1 MQTLAE
7 RLQQALDR
15 AKIGVPE
22 LAAAMGVSPSSIY
35 QILSGETKSM
45 KGANLVA
52 AAKKLRVEPEWL
64 GSGAGPMIVINI
76 PDLSSDQVRILQL
89 DATGDM
95 GNGAQNDDFPEIV
108 RAMDFDAP
116 YIRALIGFVPAP
128 GRLRLITGRGPSMMP
143 LINPGDVVIVDTG
156 ITHFDGDGI
165 YLINTGSGQQ
175 IKSLTQRKGTIYVVS
190 ANALIAPEYVMAPE
204 TLIGGKVYLRNRID
218 RLS

>member
-1 MQTLAE
+1 
-7 RLQQALDR
+7 
-15 AKIGVPE
+15 
-22 LAAAMGVSPSSIY
+22 
-35 QILSGETKSM
+35 M